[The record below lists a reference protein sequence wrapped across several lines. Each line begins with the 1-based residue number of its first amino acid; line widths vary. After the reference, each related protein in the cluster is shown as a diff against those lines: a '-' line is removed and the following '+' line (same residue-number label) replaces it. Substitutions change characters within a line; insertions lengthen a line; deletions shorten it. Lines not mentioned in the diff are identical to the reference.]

1 MAVVLKVIIL
11 LLAVVLAAVLIVLF
25 WPVRYHLDGRLA
37 GTGGSAE
44 GFLRARAGLF
54 FGLVRAACDYPEHP
68 EFTVKVLCFT
78 VFRSGGKKKEPEEE
92 GNTEEKP
99 EKSLADRI
107 KQGCD
112 TIRKIS
118 GRGAAAREILES
130 RSGGRAWRKGKRK
143 ALKVLRAVLPERYR
157 IAGNAGL
164 GDPAATGTLMMAQSV
179 LYPWTGERLL
189 VLPDFE
195 SEEITLDITGEGRG
209 AFMIATVLFGFL
221 ALYLDKDVRFVWER
235 LKREVLNGGES

>member
-1 MAVVLKVIIL
+1 MLLIPLVKVEVSISVHSGDL
-11 LLAVVLAAVLIVLF
+11 LLLFLLFEPSNSLFSLTRIVCWIRYIDNLLTLFNEPFPYPLVLA
-25 WPVRYHLDGRLA
+25 LA
-37 GTGGSAE
+37 EFGEDSFERNLLLVGT
-44 GFLRARAGLF
+44 
-54 FGLVRAACDYPEHP
+54 
-68 EFTVKVLCFT
+68 
-78 VFRSGGKKKEPEEE
+78 
-92 GNTEEKP
+92 
-99 EKSLADRI
+99 

>member
-1 MAVVLKVIIL
+1 MAVVFKVLII

-25 WPVRYHLDGRLA
+25 WPVRYRLDGRLA
-37 GTGGSAE
+37 GSGGSAE

-54 FGLVRAACDYPEHP
+54 FGLVRAACDYPERP

-78 VFRSGGKKKEPEEE
+78 VFRTGRKEKEPEEE
-92 GNTEEKP
+92 GTSEGKP
-99 EKSLADRI
+99 KKSLAERV

-118 GRGAAAREILES
+118 ERGAAARDILES
-130 RSGGRAWRKGKRK
+130 RSGARAWRKGRRT
-143 ALKVLRAVLPERYR
+143 AIRFLKAVLPEKYR

-189 VLPDFE
+189 VLPDFD

-209 AFMIATVLFGFL
+209 AFMIATVLFGLL